1 MNLNVFISKAAAP
14 VNFITSWEAPSNI
27 ALIKYWGKE
36 DIQIPKNPS
45 LSFTL
50 SSSVTKT
57 SVNFKPS
64 NSENFDF
71 DFFFDGTLRPDFN
84 PKLLTFFKNIEY
96 YIPWINGYK
105 LIIKSNNSFPHSSGI
120 ASSASAMAALS
131 LCLMDLENYLFPKMS
146 EAFFYQKASF
156 LARLGSGSAS
166 RSIQGPVTIWGENK
180 TLKNS
185 SNHFAISF
193 GDRLNKIFNTYQDT
207 ILLVDKGAKSVSS
220 SIGHD
225 LMHNN
230 PFAENRFLQASNNLD
245 LLLPIM
251 KSGDLESF
259 IKIVEL
265 EALSLHAMMM
275 TSKPY
280 FILMKPN
287 TLEII
292 NKVWELRTSQKL
304 PICFTLDA
312 GANVHLL
319 YPLAYKKDIS
329 AFIDQELKVFCQ
341 NGQYISDQVGKG
353 AIKF

>member
-36 DIQIPKNPS
+36 DVQIPKNPS

-84 PKLLTFFKNIEY
+84 PKLLTFFKNIEH

-193 GDRLNKIFNTYQDT
+193 GDGLNKIFNSFLNSSLVWFCKVTTFDSPSIDGLFSIYFT
-207 ILLVDKGAKSVSS
+207 I
-220 SIGHD
+220 
-225 LMHNN
+225 
-230 PFAENRFLQASNNLD
+230 
-245 LLLPIM
+245 
-251 KSGDLESF
+251 
-259 IKIVEL
+259 
-265 EALSLHAMMM
+265 
-275 TSKPY
+275 
-280 FILMKPN
+280 
-287 TLEII
+287 
-292 NKVWELRTSQKL
+292 
-304 PICFTLDA
+304 
-312 GANVHLL
+312 
-319 YPLAYKKDIS
+319 
-329 AFIDQELKVFCQ
+329 
-341 NGQYISDQVGKG
+341 
-353 AIKF
+353 